1 MELKI
6 SVKKQLPSFEL
17 DIAFTCSQ
25 DTLLVI
31 IGPSGAGK
39 TTIIRMLAGLN
50 KPDEGTITFNG
61 ETWIDTKKGI
71 FVPPQKR
78 QLGYVFQDYPLFPHL
93 NIQKNVAFAAQDD
106 NCVEELMKRF
116 GIWHLK
122 NRKVAMISGGER
134 QRCAICQNLARRP
147 RILLLDEPFSALDAV
162 TRKNLRTELKQLRGD
177 LHIPIIHVTHD
188 ISEATQLG
196 DELLP
201 IVQGRIVP
209 RWVLQFRLKNLSF
222 RHREGIEDIWG
233 QNDTYYDNFEVS
245 GL

>member
-6 SVKKQLPSFEL
+6 SVIKKLPSFEL
-17 DIAFTCSQ
+17 DVAFSCSP
-25 DTLLVI
+25 DKLLVL

-39 TTIIRMLAGLN
+39 TTIIRVLAGLN
-50 KPDEGTITFNG
+50 KPDEGSITYNG
-61 ETWIDTKKGI
+61 ETWVDTKKGI

-93 NIQKNVAFAAQDD
+93 NVQKNVAFAAEG
-106 NCVEELMKRF
+106 NISVEELMKRF

-147 RILLLDEPFSALDAV
+147 RVLLLDEPFSALDAV
-162 TRKNLRTELKQLRGD
+162 TRKNLRMEIKHLKGELG
-177 LHIPIIHVTHD
+177 IPIIHVTHD
-188 ISEATQLG
+188 IAEATQLG
-196 DELLP
+196 DELLS

-209 RWVLQFRLKNLSF
+209 RWVFQFRLKDLSF
-222 RHREGIEDIWG
+222 RHRDGIEDIWG
-233 QNDTYYDNFEVS
+233 QNDTYKDHFEDLS
-245 GL
+245 L

>member
-6 SVKKQLPSFEL
+6 SVIKKLPSFEL
-17 DIAFTCSQ
+17 DVAFSCSP
-25 DTLLVI
+25 DKLLVL

-39 TTIIRMLAGLN
+39 TTIIRALAGLN
-50 KPDEGTITFNG
+50 NPDEGSITYNG
-61 ETWIDTKKGI
+61 ETWVDTKKGI

-93 NIQKNVAFAAQDD
+93 NVQKNVAFAAEG
-106 NCVEELMKRF
+106 NISVEELMKRF

-147 RILLLDEPFSALDAV
+147 RVLLLDEPFSALDAV
-162 TRKNLRTELKQLRGD
+162 TRKNLRMEIKHLKGELG
-177 LHIPIIHVTHD
+177 IPIIHVTHD
-188 ISEATQLG
+188 IAEATQLG
-196 DELLP
+196 DELLS

-209 RWVLQFRLKNLSF
+209 RWVFQFRLKDLSF
-222 RHREGIEDIWG
+222 RHRDGIEDIWG
-233 QNDTYYDNFEVS
+233 QNDTYKDHFEDLS
-245 GL
+245 L

>member
-1 MELKI
+1 MELKM
-6 SVKKQLPSFEL
+6 SVKKRLPSFEL
-17 DIAFTCSQ
+17 DVAFSCSS
-25 DTLLVI
+25 DKLSVL

-39 TTIIRMLAGLN
+39 TTIIRMIAGLD
-50 KPDEGTITFNG
+50 KPDEGTITFDG
-61 ETWIDTKKGI
+61 ETWLDTERGI

-93 NIQKNVAFAAQDD
+93 NIQKNIAFAAHDET
-106 NCVEELMKRF
+106 CVERLMKRF
-116 GIWHLK
+116 DIWHLR

-147 RILLLDEPFSALDAV
+147 RVLLLDEPFSALDAV
-162 TRKNLRTELKQLRGD
+162 TRKTLRTEIKELKGELC
-177 LHIPIIHVTHD
+177 IPIIHVTHD

-209 RWVLQFRLKNLSF
+209 RWILQFRLKDLSF
-222 RHREGIEDIWG
+222 RRRACIEDTWEL
-233 QNDTYYDNFEVS
+233 NDTYNDNLEVS
-245 GL
+245 SL

>member
-6 SVKKQLPSFEL
+6 SVKKRLPLFEL
-17 DIAFTCSQ
+17 DVAFSCLP
-25 DTLLVI
+25 DKLLVL

-39 TTIIRMLAGLN
+39 TTIIRMLAGLD

-61 ETWIDTKKGI
+61 ETWVDIKRGI

-93 NIQKNVAFAAQDD
+93 NVQKNIAFAAQGET
-106 NCVEELMKRF
+106 CVERLMKRF

-134 QRCAICQNLARRP
+134 QRCAICQNLARGP
-147 RILLLDEPFSALDAV
+147 RVLLLDEPFSALDAV
-162 TRKNLRTELKQLRGD
+162 TRKTLRTEIKQLKGE
-177 LHIPIIHVTHD
+177 LCIPIIHVTHD

-201 IVQGRIVP
+201 VVQGRIVS
-209 RWVLQFRLKNLSF
+209 RWTLQFRLKDLSF
-222 RHREGIEDIWG
+222 RRRDGIEDIWG
-233 QNDTYYDNFEVS
+233 QNDTYNDNFEVS
-245 GL
+245 SL

>member
-6 SVKKQLPSFEL
+6 SVKKRLPSFEL
-17 DIAFTCSQ
+17 DVAFSCSP
-25 DTLLVI
+25 DKLLVI

-61 ETWIDTKKGI
+61 ETWVDTKKGI

-93 NIQKNVAFAAQDD
+93 NVQKNVAFAAQDKI
-106 NCVEELMKRF
+106 CVEDLMKRF

-147 RILLLDEPFSALDAV
+147 RVLLLDEPFSALDAV
-162 TRKNLRTELKQLRGD
+162 TRKSLRMELKQLKGE
-177 LHIPIIHVTHD
+177 LCIPIIHVTHD
-188 ISEATQLG
+188 ISEATMLG

-209 RWVLQFRLKNLSF
+209 RWTLQFRLKELSF
-222 RHREGIEDIWG
+222 RRRAGIEDVWG
-233 QNDTYYDNFEVS
+233 QNDTYNNNFEVS
-245 GL
+245 SL

>member
-6 SVKKQLPSFEL
+6 SVKKKLPLFEL
-17 DIAFTCSQ
+17 DVAFSCSP
-25 DTLLVI
+25 DKLLVL

-39 TTIIRMLAGLN
+39 TTIIRMLAGLD

-61 ETWIDTKKGI
+61 ETWVDTQEGV

-93 NIQKNVAFAAQDD
+93 NVQKNVAFAAYDD
-106 NCVEELMKRF
+106 TCVEKLMKRF
-116 GIWHLK
+116 DIWHLR

-134 QRCAICQNLARRP
+134 QRSAICQNLARKP
-147 RILLLDEPFSALDAV
+147 HVLLMDEPFSALDAV
-162 TRKNLRTELKQLRGD
+162 SRKNLRKELKQLKGE
-177 LHIPIIHVTHD
+177 LCIPIIHVTHD
-188 ISEATQLG
+188 ISEATQIG

-209 RWVLQFRLKNLSF
+209 RWLFQFRLKDLSF
-222 RHREGIEDIWG
+222 RRRACTEDIWG
-233 QNDTYYDNFEVS
+233 QSDAYNDDIEVS
-245 GL
+245 SL